1 MFGAVSERQV
11 QELYSLLEV
20 SRVIGSSLR
29 LDRVLETVVEQ
40 GMRVVGAEA
49 GTVWLVERG
58 GERVVPMVALG
69 PRAEEVKRL
78 WLRPGEGIAGATIAR
93 REGILVEDVRRDPN
107 WAARFDSSSGFVTR
121 SLLCVPLLYKE
132 DAIGALQF
140 INKRH
145 DQLFGPG
152 DLALAQALASQAA
165 VAIQNSRLY
174 EERRTMLLS
183 LIRSLTATLDA
194 RDPYTAGHSERVTRY
209 SLMIAEEAGMPEEF
223 REALEWG
230 GLLHDIGKI
239 GIRDNILL
247 KQERLTLD
255 EVDKLKEHPAIG
267 ANIIDMMEPK
277 HLLHDAK
284 MVARHH
290 QEKWDGSGYPDGLK
304 GEEIPP
310 AARIVAIA
318 DAFDAMTTDRPY
330 SKGRPFEEALA
341 EIERCAGTHFDPVF
355 AQAFVRA
362 MRRQM
367 ARSGAAGA
375 WPATR

>member
-49 GTVWLVERG
+49 GTVWLVEGG

-69 PRAEEVKRL
+69 PRAEEVKKL

-93 REGILVEDVRRDPN
+93 RKGILVEDVRRDPN
-107 WAARFDSSSGFVTR
+107 WAARFDSTSGFVTR
-121 SLLCVPLLYKE
+121 SMMCVPLLYKDE
-132 DAIGALQF
+132 AIGALQF

-145 DQLFGPG
+145 GRLFGPG
-152 DLALAQALASQAA
+152 DLGLAQALASQAA

-209 SLMIAEEAGMPEEF
+209 SLMIAEELGMPEEF

-247 KQERLTLD
+247 KQERLTLE
-255 EVDKLKEHPAIG
+255 EVGKLKEHPAIG

-310 AARIVAIA
+310 AARMVAIA

-330 SKGRPFEEALA
+330 SKGRPFEVALA

-355 AQAFVRA
+355 AHAFVRA
-362 MRRQM
+362 MRRHLE
-367 ARSGAAGA
+367 RNGAAG
-375 WPATR
+375 PVPLVR